1 MAFAENYKPLS
12 EVSGLSEKLQ
22 AAWAR
27 SDQLFGIVKRQAML
41 SKPIAFRHPFIF
53 YVGHLPAFAWNQI
66 CAGVLKWTSPNPRF
80 DEIFSRGID
89 PDVDSG
95 SCHAHP
101 EVPEN
106 WPSLDAVLRY
116 RDQVR
121 SAVLNSFDAV
131 YASGSADVMAE
142 NGRVF
147 TMVLEHEYMHQETL
161 LYMIHALA
169 EELKTRSREFRGY
182 YFNEAAARKKITV
195 PGGRA
200 QLGASFDELAFGW
213 DNEFPAV
220 SIDVAEFAIDSV
232 PVTNQEFFEFV
243 LAGGYDQARFWE
255 PADWLWRRDGGIRH
269 PHFWLKQDGAWFY
282 RTVFDLLPLKQVGSW
297 PVYVSLAEAR
307 AFANWRGARLPTE
320 AEFQRAAY
328 ANPAKDG
335 STGRDYFPRTTNR
348 NIGFRNWSPVPVGFY
363 SESANF
369 WGVRELIGNGWE
381 WTQSE
386 FHAFPGFTPYMTH
399 YQEYSADFFDGKHF
413 VLKGGSWAT
422 DADLVRPSFR
432 NWYQAHYPYVFA
444 KFRCVEK

>member
-131 YASGSADVMAE
+131 YARGSADVMAE

-147 TMVLEHEYMHQETL
+147 TML
-161 LYMIHALA
+161 
-169 EELKTRSREFRGY
+169 
-182 YFNEAAARKKITV
+182 RK
-195 PGGRA
+195 
-200 QLGASFDELAFGW
+200 S
-213 DNEFPAV
+213 
-220 SIDVAEFAIDSV
+220 S
-232 PVTNQEFFEFV
+232 
-243 LAGGYDQARFWE
+243 ARFRDC
-255 PADWLWRRDGGIRH
+255 DW
-269 PHFWLKQDGAWFY
+269 PNAK
-282 RTVFDLLPLKQVGSW
+282 PL
-297 PVYVSLAEAR
+297 R
-307 AFANWRGARLPTE
+307 A
-320 AEFQRAAY
+320 
-328 ANPAKDG
+328 
-335 STGRDYFPRTTNR
+335 
-348 NIGFRNWSPVPVGFY
+348 
-363 SESANF
+363 
-369 WGVRELIGNGWE
+369 
-381 WTQSE
+381 
-386 FHAFPGFTPYMTH
+386 
-399 YQEYSADFFDGKHF
+399 
-413 VLKGGSWAT
+413 
-422 DADLVRPSFR
+422 
-432 NWYQAHYPYVFA
+432 
-444 KFRCVEK
+444 

>member
-12 EVSGLSEKLQ
+12 EVSDLSEKLQ

-27 SDQLFGIVKRQAML
+27 SDQLFDIVKRQAML

-66 CAGVLKWTSPNPRF
+66 CAGVLKWTSPNSRF

-101 EVPEN
+101 DVPEN

-121 SAVLNSFDAV
+121 SAVLNSFDSV
-131 YASGSADVMAE
+131 YARGSADVMAE

-161 LYMIHALA
+161 LYMIHALS
-169 EELKTRSREFRGY
+169 EELKIRSREFRGY
-182 YFNEAAARKKITV
+182 YFHGAAARKKITV
-195 PGGRA
+195 PRGRA
-200 QLGASFDELAFGW
+200 QLGARFDELAFGW
-213 DNEFPAV
+213 DNEFPSLSV
-220 SIDVAEFAIDSV
+220 EVPEFAIDSV

-243 LAGGYDQARFWE
+243 LAGGYDQARFWQ
-255 PADWLWRRDGGIRH
+255 PADWLWRHDGGIGY
-269 PHFWLKQDGAWFY
+269 PHFWLKQDGEWFY
-282 RTVFDLLPLKQVGSW
+282 RAVFDLLPLKQVGSW

-328 ANPAKDG
+328 ANPAKDA
-335 STGRDYFPRTTNR
+335 STGRDYFPRIANR

-363 SESANF
+363 SESADF

-386 FHAFPGFTPYMTH
+386 FRAFPGFTPYMTH

>member
-282 RTVFDLLPLKQVGSW
+282 RTVFDLLPLQQVRLMAGLRQLGRSQG
-297 PVYVSLAEAR
+297 VCQLARRAASNRGRVSACRLRQSGKGRFDRPRLFPEDHEPKHRVSKLVAGTGGFLFREREFLGRAR
-307 AFANWRGARLPTE
+307 ADRQRLGVDPE
-320 AEFQRAAY
+320 RI
-328 ANPAKDG
+328 
-335 STGRDYFPRTTNR
+335 SRL
-348 NIGFRNWSPVPVGFY
+348 SGFY
-363 SESANF
+363 SVYDPLSGILRGFFRRQALRAERRVLGHRCRS
-369 WGVRELIGNGWE
+369 GP
-381 WTQSE
+381 TQ
-386 FHAFPGFTPYMTH
+386 FP
-399 YQEYSADFFDGKHF
+399 Q
-413 VLKGGSWAT
+413 
-422 DADLVRPSFR
+422 LVSSPLSL
-432 NWYQAHYPYVFA
+432 
-444 KFRCVEK
+444 CVCQVSLR

>member
-1 MAFAENYKPLS
+1 
-12 EVSGLSEKLQ
+12 
-22 AAWAR
+22 
-27 SDQLFGIVKRQAML
+27 
-41 SKPIAFRHPFIF
+41 
-53 YVGHLPAFAWNQI
+53 
-66 CAGVLKWTSPNPRF
+66 
-80 DEIFSRGID
+80 
-89 PDVDSG
+89 
-95 SCHAHP
+95 
-101 EVPEN
+101 
-106 WPSLDAVLRY
+106 
-116 RDQVR
+116 
-121 SAVLNSFDAV
+121 
-131 YASGSADVMAE
+131 MAE

-161 LYMIHALA
+161 LYMIHALT
-169 EELKTRSREFRGY
+169 EELKIRSREFRGY
-182 YFNEAAARKKITV
+182 YFNGAAARKKITV
-195 PGGRA
+195 PRGRA
-200 QLGASFDELAFGW
+200 QLGARFDELAFGW
-213 DNEFPAV
+213 DNEFPSLSV
-220 SIDVAEFAIDSV
+220 DVAEFAIDSV

-243 LAGGYDQARFWE
+243 LAGGYDQARFWQ

-269 PHFWLKQDGAWFY
+269 PHFWLKQDGEWFY
-282 RTVFDLLPLKQVGSW
+282 RTVFDLLPLQQVGSW

-335 STGRDYFPRTTNR
+335 STGRDYFPRVTSR

-363 SESANF
+363 SESVDF

-386 FHAFPGFTPYMTH
+386 FRGFPGFTPYLSH